1 MKNYKLIPK
10 IALWSLIILGIL
22 FAVMFYF
29 GGNLEG
35 ITHKVAGDELA
46 IPRFTDLFLIWVYI
60 LTIIVVLITLVAAS
74 IAYAN
79 MWKFNRRK
87 AIRIL
92 CVIIGF
98 IALVLVCW
106 FLGSSKEMHITGYEG
121 HDNVGVWAKV
131 SDMVI
136 YLCYILLGATF
147 LTMLCGF
154 IYTKRLK

>member
-10 IALWSLIILGIL
+10 IALLALIVLGII

-60 LTIIVVLITLVAAS
+60 LTGIAVIITLVAVTVAF
-74 IAYAN
+74 AN
-79 MWKFNRRK
+79 IWRYNRRK
-87 AIRIL
+87 AITIL
-92 CVIIGF
+92 CVILGF
-98 IALVLVCW
+98 TALVFVCW
-106 FLGSSKEMHITGYEG
+106 MLGSSEEINIPGYEG
-121 HDNVGVWAKV
+121 HDNVGFWARV
-131 SDMVI
+131 SDTVI
-136 YLCYILLGATF
+136 YLCYTLLGATL
-147 LTMLCGF
+147 LTMLGGY

>member
-10 IALWSLIILGIL
+10 IALLALIVLGII

-60 LTIIVVLITLVAAS
+60 LTGIAVIITLVAVTVAF
-74 IAYAN
+74 AN
-79 MWKFNRRK
+79 IWRYNRRK
-87 AIRIL
+87 AITIL
-92 CVIIGF
+92 CVILGF
-98 IALVLVCW
+98 VALVFVCW
-106 FLGSSKEMHITGYEG
+106 MLGSSKEINITGYEG
-121 HDNVGVWAKV
+121 HDNVGFWAKA

-136 YLCYILLGATF
+136 YLCYTLLGATL
-147 LTMLCGF
+147 LTMLGGY